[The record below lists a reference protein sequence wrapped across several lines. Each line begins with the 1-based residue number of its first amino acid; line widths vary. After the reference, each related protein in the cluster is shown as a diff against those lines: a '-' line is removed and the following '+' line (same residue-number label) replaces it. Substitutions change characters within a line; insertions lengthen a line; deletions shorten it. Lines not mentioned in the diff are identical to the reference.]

1 MLLTLVRNSLAVSL
15 TPEKHTKTAKL
26 SLTCVAETS
35 EKFLTSVSVTSNAG
49 FAGDV
54 DISEAPK

>member
-1 MLLTLVRNSLAVSL
+1 VLLTLVRNYLAVSL
-15 TPEKHTKTAKL
+15 TPEKLDKTAKL

-35 EKFLTSVSVTSNAG
+35 EKSLTSVSDASNAC

-54 DISEAPK
+54 DTGEAPK